1 MAQSNFS
8 ETPDAELVERILAG
22 EKTLYEIV
30 MRRYN
35 QRLYR
40 VSRAIVQDEQEA
52 EDIVQETYTRAYLKL
67 DQFAGAAK
75 FSTWLTKIA
84 VNEALA
90 RIRKRGRE
98 SPGASGNLGSPQ
110 SDPEQQTLRREAQ
123 VMIEAAVDALPG
135 SLRSVFMLRDIEE
148 MNTVETAECLGLTVE
163 TVKIRL
169 HRARRLLRKDLH
181 GRLGEASAHAFG
193 FLGQRCDAM
202 IDAVKKR
209 IGAAAVGRLT
219 DGV

>member
-1 MAQSNFS
+1 MEQSDF
-8 ETPDAELVERILAG
+8 EGVPDGELVERIRAG

-67 DQFAGAAK
+67 DQFTGAAK

-84 VNEALA
+84 INEALA

-98 SPGASGNLGSPQ
+98 TAGPSENLGSPR
-110 SDPEQQTLRREAQ
+110 SNPEQQTLRREAQ

-209 IGAAAVGRLT
+209 IGAAAMGRLT